1 MKINGAK
8 NVISV
13 ISGKGGSGKSTITTL
28 LARALQKEGYSV
40 GVLDA
45 DITGSSIPL
54 LMGEVDSTM
63 ICYDAKSNITPAK
76 MGGIQVVSMAI
87 VNKDESVPII
97 WDSAY
102 TDDIMFQTIKDVTWD
117 VDYLLIDL
125 PPGSGSLNQTII
137 KEVDDAKYLFVAISQ
152 EIVRHDVL
160 KSVSMVKY
168 FEGDIVG
175 MVENFANGNNEV
187 ISKIVDETGVKLVGR
202 IPTLD
207 LDGDVIEYDK
217 MKTYFMSDIVMAVL

>member
-1 MKINGAK
+1 MKIKGAK
-8 NVISV
+8 NVIAI
-13 ISGKGGSGKSTITTL
+13 ISGKGGSGKSTITVL

-54 LMGEVDSTM
+54 LMGEVDRTM
-63 ICYDAKSNITPAK
+63 MCYSAESNISPA
-76 MGGIQVVSMAI
+76 MMSGIQVVSMAL
-87 VNKDESVPII
+87 VNNDESVPII

-102 TDDIMFQTIKDVTWD
+102 TDEIMFQTIKDVEWD

-137 KEVDDAKYLFVAISQ
+137 KKVEDVKYLFVAISQ

-160 KSVSMVKY
+160 KSVSMVNY
-168 FEGDIVG
+168 FDGDIIG
-175 MVENFANGNNEV
+175 IIENFANGSNEV
-187 ISKIVDETGVKLVGR
+187 MFKIVDETGIKMVGR
-202 IPTLD
+202 IPTLP
-207 LDGDVIEYDK
+207 LSGDTIEYDNIENG
-217 MKTYFMSDIVMAVL
+217 FMLDIVKAVL